1 MQQINSRPRSQM
13 KKTEGEESKG
23 NKDKGLYL
31 TQDNRQE
38 LQVSNASQTLQAQ
51 EKNHTFHDTVF
62 EKNN

>member
-1 MQQINSRPRSQM
+1 M

-23 NKDKGLYL
+23 NTDKGLYL
-31 TQDNRQE
+31 IQDNRQE

-51 EKNHTFHDTVF
+51 EKNHTFHDIVF

>member
-1 MQQINSRPRSQM
+1 M

-38 LQVSNASQTLQAQ
+38 LQVSNASQNLQAQ